1 MGIECMLIKKEI
13 LDLIK
18 SGDVTLAFRRWRK
31 PTVKSGGTL
40 RTAIGE
46 LFIRR
51 VMRTTAR
58 NISAKEAQR
67 AGYDGKAALLADLGG
82 REGNY
87 YRIELTYAGEDARIA
102 LREKDRLSGTELADI
117 VKRLSRMDTRSAG
130 GPWTTTVLEA
140 IHAYPKLVSTEL
152 AAKLEVERDWLK
164 PNIRKLKN
172 LGLTISHECGYTL
185 SPRGRCVLQCLARG
199 ID

>member
-1 MGIECMLIKKEI
+1 MLIKKEI
-13 LDLIK
+13 LTRIK
-18 SGDVTLAFRRWRK
+18 PGDVTLVFRRWRK

-51 VMRTTAR
+51 VARTTAR
-58 NISAKEAQR
+58 NISEKEARR
-67 AGYDGKAALLADLGG
+67 AGYDGKAALLADLGA
-82 REGNY
+82 RDGNY

-102 LREKDRLSGTELADI
+102 LRENDTLSDIELADI

-130 GPWTTTVLEA
+130 GPWTAMVLEA
-140 IHAYPKLVSTEL
+140 IHAHPKLVSTEL
-152 AAKLEVERDWLK
+152 ATELEVQRDWLK

-172 LGLTISHECGYTL
+172 LGLTISHERGYTL
-185 SPRGRCVLQCLARG
+185 SPRGRRVLQSLARG